1 MHPTLTIAVYGLIG
15 ISTVVFNVFEIY
27 LIKKPKKKLKTYEQL
42 LLSLATGDL
51 LVGISSVV
59 YSILSC
65 FYERKKTRQT
75 FMFMVIFTFTASL
88 FNLFLIGTDRL
99 IAVQLPLRHL
109 IWVRTNKVVKA
120 IVAIWVFMVIET
132 GLFVVV
138 VIIRPETL
146 VKVEE
151 YYVTSMPRFIYFSCV
166 LFVVLYVSI
175 VYSVINIQK
184 RAHKRDSG
192 LNLGLKITAKDHVS
206 KSGSLKISTTANEP
220 STPQFSNVR
229 DVTGLSSP
237 QDGKNVLAKIHSQEN
252 TSKTI
257 VSLENGKPGTD
268 SNSTSNLH
276 AGIIDQPVILSNPAA
291 NKPQGTD
298 QNVVPNDIPIGSN
311 PFAKQ
316 PQSNR
321 SPHALPSIDSTK
333 YTGTEP
339 NFAARNSELTI
350 NEAVDIK
357 PAAAH
362 DSKSSPKKESRFKK
376 FWREKQENCT
386 FCKKQRA
393 LVYSCMLVV
402 LSFIA
407 CTLPFAIEKTISI
420 HGTSLEALLIA
431 NSIVNPLIYFFK
443 GVLEGKRISI
453 IKGKVEGRQ
462 VRKKTNEC
470 QCLGCQAEVGP
481 HNTSGHRGSEQGHT
495 TSTSLKL

>member
-1 MHPTLTIAVYGLIG
+1 MHPTLTITVYGLIG
-15 ISTVVFNVFEIY
+15 IVTVVFNVFEIY

-146 VKVEE
+146 VKAEE

-192 LNLGLKITAKDHVS
+192 LNLGLKITAKNHVS

-220 STPQFSNVR
+220 STPQLNKVR

-237 QDGKNVLAKIHSQEN
+237 QEGKNVLANIHSQEN

-257 VSLENGKPGTD
+257 VSLEN
-268 SNSTSNLH
+268 
-276 AGIIDQPVILSNPAA
+276 
-291 NKPQGTD
+291 PQGTD
-298 QNVVPNDIPIGSN
+298 QNVVPNDIPMRSY
-311 PFAKQ
+311 PSVKQ

-333 YTGTEP
+333 YTSTEP
-339 NFAARNSELTI
+339 KFASRNSELTI

-357 PAAAH
+357 PAAAR
-362 DSKSSPKKESRFKK
+362 DSRSSPKKESRFKK